1 VLRKNAT
8 KRTSTWIKPKESYV
22 LINVDASFKPESL
35 EGGIGAIIRDDVG
48 NFIVAC
54 NDPINYAI
62 DANTLEVSAI
72 SRGLALANQLGC
84 SRIIVQSDCLQVVET
99 LQSGCFLST
108 AAATMFEDIFVQA
121 STFSKCELVFIIE
134 RLMPLQIA

>member
-1 VLRKNAT
+1 V
-8 KRTSTWIKPKESYV
+8 
-22 LINVDASFKPESL
+22 
-35 EGGIGAIIRDDVG
+35 
-48 NFIVAC
+48 
-54 NDPINYAI
+54 
-62 DANTLEVSAI
+62 
-72 SRGLALANQLGC
+72 NQLRC